1 MPQLFTRRPFT
12 PLPAPSTNKQ
22 EIQGVPT
29 DLIIMS
35 FADRI
40 MVTLSQ
46 SGKFGT
52 LVRRVRPHILTC
64 VLQ

>member
-1 MPQLFTRRPFT
+1 M
-12 PLPAPSTNKQ
+12 
-22 EIQGVPT
+22 PT
-29 DLIIMS
+29 DLVVMS

-52 LVRRVRPHILTC
+52 LVRSFSTRYY
-64 VLQ
+64 

>member
-1 MPQLFTRRPFT
+1 
-12 PLPAPSTNKQ
+12 
-22 EIQGVPT
+22 VPT
-29 DLIIMS
+29 DLVIIS

-52 LVRRVRPHILTC
+52 LVRAGWIEGRAKCARVCAWWESKRGQVH
-64 VLQ
+64 

>member
-1 MPQLFTRRPFT
+1 M
-12 PLPAPSTNKQ
+12 
-22 EIQGVPT
+22 PT
-29 DLIIMS
+29 DLVIMN

-52 LVRRVRPHILTC
+52 LVGTLQMKSVWFRV
-64 VLQ
+64 